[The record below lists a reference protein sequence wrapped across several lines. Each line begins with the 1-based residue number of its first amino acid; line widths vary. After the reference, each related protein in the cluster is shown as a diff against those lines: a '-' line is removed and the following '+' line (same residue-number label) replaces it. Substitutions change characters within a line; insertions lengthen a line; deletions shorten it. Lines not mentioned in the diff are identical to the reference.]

1 MECNHCKQNI
11 NDTVYDITTP
21 STNVVRFFCSKNCLD
36 SYKRKYHIGTKK
48 SLETRTKIAK
58 SNSKPLTE
66 VRKRNISLA
75 RRKPYDLNPDDMI
88 RLDMLLE
95 KPYYSYRLIS
105 ESLNLKYNRVIQY
118 SKSHTDS
125 DIIKANT
132 IRIVNKHRKARTIWN
147 DIDALTWLAENVQKY
162 TRDEISKK
170 YNIHLR
176 GMTTDSDM
184 LKYFGKTYK
193 RASYSFHGGITS
205 PEFEF
210 KTFLDLNGINY
221 EYNKM
226 ISVTDTV
233 GKIIYY
239 SVDFVINDNIYVE
252 IQGDYW
258 HGNPKIYERSSLN
271 GVQRSNINRDSR
283 KKAQLITLKSPIKYY
298 QIWEHDIN
306 NDSDIYKNYKN
317 EILCIVQKLKV

>member
-1 MECNHCKQNI
+1 
-11 NDTVYDITTP
+11 
-21 STNVVRFFCSKNCLD
+21 
-36 SYKRKYHIGTKK
+36 
-48 SLETRTKIAK
+48 
-58 SNSKPLTE
+58 
-66 VRKRNISLA
+66 
-75 RRKPYDLNPDDMI
+75 
-88 RLDMLLE
+88 MLLK